1 MQVSPSRSS
10 YVYSRSR
17 VEQDTDPYSPVIVDD
32 LLNGLNEWRNIQDI
46 VRLTFKALS
55 DVVKAQGTAIRELER
70 QVTSKASKTE
80 VNAGLSVKANVS
92 DVSRSVA
99 EVVTSLERKINLEDI
114 QVLVEEKVSRSDL
127 QYLLSSKVSTEELRA
142 LMDSKV
148 NMREF
153 ESELHSLAVRVE
165 DVQRE
170 VTQRVSTH
178 SSSSQRDLQHLMELL
193 DTKAD
198 AAEVK
203 EALENKANKQSVA
216 NALHRKANKAE
227 VDELLEHK
235 ADIAELKSFLALVD
249 SKAERG
255 YVDRLAETVESK
267 VDRGELS
274 HILTSELDQRP
285 SRSDLDSLAISL
297 STYKSEGEKR
307 LLNHMNEVETY
318 WKQLRGELDRVQS
331 SLLTTIGK
339 KAEVKEVDRLT
350 AILSKKAD
358 IDQVSAYIS
367 GMKQDIGDSSAAV
380 KAAAGQDFKR
390 LESQLLDFAT
400 RFDRSI
406 QHLDSLCQ
414 SALSDLAHVQDDLH
428 VQGDHQKTESE
439 ETLRFIQSSN
449 ASLRADVLGDLKTF
463 RAGLEQAN
471 AQLEDLNRR
480 KPDRKEVHEFR
491 VSVSSLLDTKASKA
505 DVETALAAA
514 DDAIEKQLRLVQED
528 TRLLLS
534 RMEKDISIQL
544 EKKAAVSDFQSQM
557 SDKVDNVSL
566 SRVLS
571 SRASLEDIAGLR
583 SLLDQMSVDM
593 RRYQSDFMSHVKV
606 TQQSFEEVRKDVVPR
621 GTLQELYSAMGG
633 KASGEELRREI
644 EALRH
649 MMNLKVSIE
658 ELRVHIDEQQL
669 INEAVCAETCVA
681 RWLWKSGDLRS
692 GFSVPWEVQS
702 INTCP
707 ENFIWDRDSPVVST
721 LTPGLYEVM
730 VGFFAR
736 KRPAVQLLV
745 NGEPLILANGA
756 G

>member
-1 MQVSPSRSS
+1 
-10 YVYSRSR
+10 
-17 VEQDTDPYSPVIVDD
+17 
-32 LLNGLNEWRNIQDI
+32 
-46 VRLTFKALS
+46 
-55 DVVKAQGTAIRELER
+55 
-70 QVTSKASKTE
+70 
-80 VNAGLSVKANVS
+80 
-92 DVSRSVA
+92 
-99 EVVTSLERKINLEDI
+99 
-114 QVLVEEKVSRSDL
+114 
-127 QYLLSSKVSTEELRA
+127 
-142 LMDSKV
+142 
-148 NMREF
+148 
-153 ESELHSLAVRVE
+153 
-165 DVQRE
+165 
-170 VTQRVSTH
+170 
-178 SSSSQRDLQHLMELL
+178 MELL

-274 HILTSELDQRP
+274 HVLTSELDQRP

-380 KAAAGQDFKR
+380 KAAASQDFKR